1 VLLLT
6 SRHLTSPHVMNSIPS
21 SIIFA
26 SLIFVV
32 IPGLIAVFLRWSCYQ
47 YLSRLNND
55 LSRLLDRIDRTMLS
69 DRLTGIM
76 NHLHRRYEEVSLK
89 TDRVNTIALVEV
101 VYAEQRIRWP
111 FGKITLERIDSYTRV
126 LPNLLLSFGLIGTFI
141 GITTNLVSL
150 GKLINTTNA
159 SDINDLVQAL
169 QSPLEGMGVA
179 FISSLVA
186 LIASAFLITVNLFWN
201 ITTEKNKLISGFENY
216 LDNIYQVTLNGESK
230 LDKTIDRMANTFDRF
245 LIDFGDSLKKSVESA
260 LRDKIQEIS
269 DAYIKVADIAAQS
282 YSKFDDTSS
291 HIAKSADRFQSSSL
305 ILHQAVKEINE
316 SQFAQSLA
324 KTTAAMKAT
333 LGEFEIS
340 SQRLSIT
347 VGSVE
352 KTFTQSHIGLAKSID
367 QLAGTQDAF
376 ATSIKN
382 LNQSVDG
389 ITKGTRGF
397 EEAAIVLQ
405 QSAKSINDSEFSQ
418 SLMSATTGLKQT
430 VTNFQSSSKHL
441 ADTMSGV
448 RDFIGASNTQFV
460 SSITEL
466 SIIQN
471 SFTAS
476 THSLEVTVASLHNSL
491 VDKIEKIST
500 SYIGVASLAGEAY
513 SRLNHISDTIA
524 HSTTDLK
531 DAAVI
536 FKESAHSFETADFDK
551 SFQTFSGAIIAMR
564 DCVDGS
570 TNLLSTSITTLSQVQ
585 SNFEQSST
593 NLHQSVSVLQTT
605 LTSLMTNSIQEISTS
620 YNGIA
625 TLATQVYEKLDRTFE
640 TIDRST
646 NNIQSSS
653 LVFQQTIQALEN
665 TQFTQS
671 LLSSTAVLADSAL
684 KLTTSSAAFQRSADV
699 LQEQR
704 FTEALTS
711 SVADLKNLQS
721 DFRTASDGLRQ
732 TFGAV
737 VQTIHTFDQTGQ
749 QSLAAIE
756 KISNLSDLQQTNQQ
770 HLNDVI
776 PKISHSVTSFND
788 ITHAFRDISGQISQH
803 NSDLGSYLQTRNQ
816 SSHGIEH
823 RLGEAIEQLNN
834 ISSKVERIESISTSN
849 FRDFQ
854 EALNANQKRGF
865 FR

>member
-1 VLLLT
+1 VLL
-6 SRHLTSPHVMNSIPS
+6 HLTSLHVMNPIPS
-21 SIIFA
+21 SLIVACWIFIGA
-26 SLIFVV
+26 
-32 IPGLIAVFLRWSCYQ
+32 PALIAVFLRLSGYW

-55 LSRLLDRIDRTMLS
+55 LSCLLNRVDRSILS
-69 DRLTGIM
+69 DRLAGIM
-76 NHLHRRYEEVSLK
+76 THLHRRYEEVSLK

-111 FGKITLERIDSYTRV
+111 FGKITLERIDSYTRT

-141 GITTNLVSL
+141 GITTNLISL
-150 GKLINTTNA
+150 SSTINATNA
-159 SDINDLVQAL
+159 KEISDLVQAL
-169 QSPLEGMGVA
+169 QSPLQGMGVA
-179 FISSLVA
+179 FVSSLIA
-186 LIASAFLITVNLFWN
+186 LLASAFLVVINLFFN
-201 ITTEKNKLISGFENY
+201 IGTEKNKLISGFENY
-216 LDNIYQVTLNGESK
+216 LDNIYQISLNGESK
-230 LDKTIDRMANTFDRF
+230 LDKTVDRMANTFDRF

-260 LRDKIQEIS
+260 LQDKIQQIS
-269 DAYIKVADIAAQS
+269 NAYIKVADIAAQS

-291 HIAKSADRFQSSSL
+291 NIAKSADRFQSSSL
-305 ILHQAVKEINE
+305 ILHQAVQEINE

-333 LGEFEIS
+333 LTEFEIS

-352 KTFTQSHIGLAKSID
+352 KTFTQSHISLAASID
-367 QLAGTQDAF
+367 KLAGTQDIF
-376 ATSIKN
+376 STSIAN

-389 ITKGTRGF
+389 ITQGTKGF
-397 EEAAIVLQ
+397 QEAAIVLQ

-418 SLMSATTGLKQT
+418 SLTFATSGLRKT
-430 VTNFQSSSKHL
+430 VEEFQSSSKHL
-441 ADTMSGV
+441 KEAMSGV
-448 RDFIGASNTQFV
+448 QDFIGSSNAQFV
-460 SSITEL
+460 NSITEL

-476 THSLEVTVASLHNSL
+476 TNNLDITVTALQDSL

-513 SRLNHISDTIA
+513 DRLSHISDTIA

-536 FKESAHSFETADFDK
+536 FKESSHSFKTADFDK
-551 SFQTFSGAIIAMR
+551 SFQTFSGAIVAMK

-570 TNLLSTSITTLSQVQ
+570 TNLLSTSITNLTQVH
-585 SNFEQSST
+585 SNFEHSSA
-593 NLHQSVSVLQTT
+593 NLHQSVSMLQNT
-605 LTSLMTNSIQEISTS
+605 LGSLMTDSIQEISTS

-653 LVFQQTIQALEN
+653 KVFQRTIQSLEN

-671 LLSSTAVLADSAL
+671 LLSSTEVLADSAL
-684 KLTTSSAAFQRSADV
+684 KLTTSAVAFQKSADV

-704 FTEALTS
+704 FAEALTS

-721 DFRTASDGLRQ
+721 DFQTASNGLRE

-737 VQTIHTFDQTGQ
+737 VHTIHTFDQTGQ

-756 KISNLSDLQQTNQQ
+756 KISSLNDLQQTNQQ
-770 HLNDVI
+770 HLIDII
-776 PKISHSVTSFND
+776 PKISHSVTSFK
-788 ITHAFRDISGQISQH
+788 DISVQIAQH

-834 ISSKVERIESISTSN
+834 ISSKVERIEAISNNN
-849 FRDFQ
+849 FRDFK
-854 EALNANQKRGF
+854 EALMMANQKRGF
-865 FR
+865 FALKL

>member
-1 VLLLT
+1 MGYSDST
-6 SRHLTSPHVMNSIPS
+6 S
-21 SIIFA
+21 
-26 SLIFVV
+26 
-32 IPGLIAVFLRWSCYQ
+32 C
-47 YLSRLNND
+47 
-55 LSRLLDRIDRTMLS
+55 
-69 DRLTGIM
+69 
-76 NHLHRRYEEVSLK
+76 
-89 TDRVNTIALVEV
+89 RVNTFLE
-101 VYAEQRIRWP
+101 
-111 FGKITLERIDSYTRV
+111 IT
-126 LPNLLLSFGLIGTFI
+126 
-141 GITTNLVSL
+141 
-150 GKLINTTNA
+150 
-159 SDINDLVQAL
+159 
-169 QSPLEGMGVA
+169 
-179 FISSLVA
+179 
-186 LIASAFLITVNLFWN
+186 
-201 ITTEKNKLISGFENY
+201 
-216 LDNIYQVTLNGESK
+216 
-230 LDKTIDRMANTFDRF
+230 
-245 LIDFGDSLKKSVESA
+245 
-260 LRDKIQEIS
+260 
-269 DAYIKVADIAAQS
+269 
-282 YSKFDDTSS
+282 
-291 HIAKSADRFQSSSL
+291 
-305 ILHQAVKEINE
+305 
-316 SQFAQSLA
+316 
-324 KTTAAMKAT
+324 
-333 LGEFEIS
+333 
-340 SQRLSIT
+340 
-347 VGSVE
+347 
-352 KTFTQSHIGLAKSID
+352 
-367 QLAGTQDAF
+367 
-376 ATSIKN
+376 
-382 LNQSVDG
+382 
-389 ITKGTRGF
+389 
-397 EEAAIVLQ
+397 
-405 QSAKSINDSEFSQ
+405 
-418 SLMSATTGLKQT
+418 
-430 VTNFQSSSKHL
+430 
-441 ADTMSGV
+441 
-448 RDFIGASNTQFV
+448 
-460 SSITEL
+460 
-466 SIIQN
+466 
-471 SFTAS
+471 
-476 THSLEVTVASLHNSL
+476 L

-513 SRLNHISDTIA
+513 DRLNHISDTIA

-551 SFQTFSGAIIAMR
+551 SFQTFSGAIVAMR

-570 TNLLSTSITTLSQVQ
+570 TSLLSTSITNFTQVQ

-620 YNGIA
+620 YSGIA

-653 LVFQQTIQALEN
+653 QVFQRTIQALEN

-704 FTEALTS
+704 FAEALTS

-737 VQTIHTFDQTGQ
+737 VHTIHTFDQTGQ

-756 KISNLSDLQQTNQQ
+756 KISSLNDLQQTSQQ

-788 ITHAFRDISGQISQH
+788 ITHAFRDISGQIAQH

-816 SSHGIEH
+816 SSQGIEH

-834 ISSKVERIESISTSN
+834 ISSKVERIEAISTSN